1 MTVWMVT
8 CGDYQT
14 LFLSKELAE
23 DSVKQ
28 TRDRLVG
35 GGYLGNLACD
45 ITEVVVHSNIFEV
58 R

>member
-1 MTVWMVT
+1 MTVWMVI

-35 GGYLGNLACD
+35 GGFLGNLQAD
-45 ITEVVVHSNIFEV
+45 ISEVIVHSSIFEV